1 MRKRPDGSL
10 TYGIPL
16 WYRAMTAAMIGL
28 VVGGSLSGG
37 NAPNFVAWIILAFLL
52 FGLLY
57 EERWIVDPRSGKVR
71 HLGGVWPVAKA
82 TEIAFG
88 DIESLRLEAFARGTV
103 PGSGDEAVGA
113 VHDLSN
119 VFGDGD
125 EAEEKARAFAMMRGK
140 DSEDPVKKQPSRF
153 GAKKP
158 YINLVLKTRSG
169 EDYLIDTLP
178 ARRAAR
184 FKKVGAAFAEV
195 CGAPF
200 ADKG

>member
-1 MRKRPDGSL
+1 MEIPLSLRKRSDGSL

-57 EERWIVDPRSGKVR
+57 EERWVVDPGKGKVR
-71 HLGGVWPVAKA
+71 HLGGIWPIAKA

-103 PGSGDEAVGA
+103 PGSGDEV
-113 VHDLSN
+113 
-119 VFGDGD
+119 
-125 EAEEKARAFAMMRGK
+125 EEKARAFAMMRGK

-153 GAKKP
+153 GAKQP
-158 YINLVLKTRSG
+158 YINLLLRTHSG

-184 FKKVGAAFAEV
+184 FKKIGAALAEI